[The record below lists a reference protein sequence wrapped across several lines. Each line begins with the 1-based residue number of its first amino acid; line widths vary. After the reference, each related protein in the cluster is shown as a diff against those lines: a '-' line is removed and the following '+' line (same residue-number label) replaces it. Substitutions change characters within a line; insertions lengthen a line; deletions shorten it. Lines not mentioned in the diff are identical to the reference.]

1 MPFPEHLRLGRDFY
15 DRPTLQV
22 ARELLGKTLVHV
34 QDGVEI
40 GGMIVETEAYIG
52 EDDQACHARAGRTDR
67 TEVMYGEPGCAYVYL
82 NYGLHWL
89 LNVITERPGYPS
101 AVLIRAIQP
110 TVGIEHIRARRGQ
123 QPEAEWTNGPGK
135 LSQALGINGVL
146 NGADLTIPNA
156 TISVMDGDWISDSRV
171 TTTPRV
177 GLNKVAE
184 PWKSIEWRF
193 LIKNL

>member
-1 MPFPEHLRLGRDFY
+1 MENGI
-15 DRPTLQV
+15 
-22 ARELLGKTLVHV
+22 
-34 QDGVEI
+34 EI

-67 TEVMYGEPGCAYVYL
+67 TDVMYGDPGRAYVYL

-89 LNVITERPGYPS
+89 FNIVTERPGYPS

-110 TVGIEHIRARRGQ
+110 TIGIDRIRARRET
-123 QPEAEWTNGPGK
+123 QPESDWTNGPGK
-135 LSQALGINGVL
+135 LSQALGITGDFNGT
-146 NGADLTIPNA
+146 DLTLPGSP
-156 TISVMDGDWISDSRV
+156 ISILDGDWISDSRV

-193 LIKNL
+193 LIKNLS

>member
-1 MPFPEHLRLGRDFY
+1 MPFPEYLRLGRDFY

-22 ARELLGKTLVHV
+22 ARELLGKTLIRTE
-34 QDGVEI
+34 DGVEI
-40 GGMIVETEAYIG
+40 GGVIVETEAYIG

-67 TEVMYGEPGCAYVYL
+67 TEVMYGEPGRAYVYL

-89 LNVITERPGYPS
+89 FNIVTETPGYPS
-101 AVLIRAIQP
+101 AVLIRAIRP
-110 TVGIEHIRARRGQ
+110 TIGIDRIRARRGA
-123 QPEAEWTNGPGK
+123 QPEADWTNGPGK
-135 LSQALGINGVL
+135 LSQALGIDGTL
-146 NGADLTIPNA
+146 NGTDLTVPNSS
-156 TISVMDGDWISDSRV
+156 ISVLDGDWISDSRV

-193 LIKNL
+193 LIKA